1 MLPNVLL
8 QIALLWLRLTEGR
21 MKDRFRIKEQLK
33 VRRNIP
39 AHIAFWTF
47 ALLLLYVFWKAFSG
61 GSGQ

>member
-1 MLPNVLL
+1 
-8 QIALLWLRLTEGR
+8 

-39 AHIAFWTF
+39 AHIAFWAF

-61 GSGQ
+61 NSGQ

>member
-1 MLPNVLL
+1 MA
-8 QIALLWLRLTEGR
+8 ALTGGR

-47 ALLLLYVFWKAFSG
+47 VVLLLYVFWKAFSG
-61 GSGQ
+61 NSSS

>member
-1 MLPNVLL
+1 
-8 QIALLWLRLTEGR
+8 

-47 ALLLLYVFWKAFSG
+47 AVLLLYVFYKAFSG
-61 GSGQ
+61 NSGQ

>member
-1 MLPNVLL
+1 MLTKR
-8 QIALLWLRLTEGR
+8 AAGMRYHGSAYGGR

-61 GSGQ
+61 NSGS